1 MREEL
6 TTTFPFLYFPAIVAV
21 LIALLWYGRNP
32 LIAFHLAACGLFLAY
47 LLAYV
52 STPLKEKLLEPFN
65 FLKESRK
72 IKKMLNS
79 SIFSAC
85 CGLFCAAGGVVF
97 EVLRTGKGLQVVA
110 FAFQIVVVLCL
121 ANSFCNLGMVVWM
134 WHKK

>member
-6 TTTFPFLYFPAIVAV
+6 TTTSPFLYFPAIVAV
-21 LIALLWYGRNP
+21 LIALLYGRNP
-32 LIAFHLAACGLFLAY
+32 LIAFHLVACGLFLAY
-47 LLAYV
+47 LLVYV
-52 STPLKEKLLEPFN
+52 STPLKKKLLEPFN

-79 SIFSAC
+79 SIFSAR
-85 CGLFCAAGGVVF
+85 CGLFCVAGGVVF

-110 FAFQIVVVLCL
+110 FAFQVVVVLCL

-134 WHKK
+134 WDKK

>member
-32 LIAFHLAACGLFLAY
+32 LIAFHLVACGLFLAY

-65 FLKESRK
+65 FLKESQK
-72 IKKMLNS
+72 IKRCLT
-79 SIFSAC
+79 
-85 CGLFCAAGGVVF
+85 
-97 EVLRTGKGLQVVA
+97 VLS
-110 FAFQIVVVLCL
+110 FQPVVVCFVRLEGL
-121 ANSFCNLGMVVWM
+121 YL
-134 WHKK
+134 KY